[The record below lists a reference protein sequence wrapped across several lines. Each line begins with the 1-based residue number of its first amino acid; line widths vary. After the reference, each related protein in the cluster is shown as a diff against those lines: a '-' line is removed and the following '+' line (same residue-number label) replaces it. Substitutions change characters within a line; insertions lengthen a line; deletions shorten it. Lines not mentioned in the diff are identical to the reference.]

1 MDVFSM
7 QFLSALAAIVV
18 IDLVLAG
25 DNAIVIALATRR
37 LPQHLRKSAILW
49 GTVGAV
55 AFRSVLT
62 IAVVWLLAIPGLMLA
77 GGVMLVW
84 IAYKLLADKSSD
96 EHDVNSSDSFWSAI
110 RTIVVADIVMGLDN
124 VLGVA
129 GAAHGNFLLVVLG
142 LLISIP
148 IVVGGSQLIL
158 KLVDRFPS
166 IIYLGAGVLAWTSA
180 KMITSEPL
188 LAETVAANPWI
199 TWLAYVIVIGGVL
212 GGGYRASRMSASPG
226 VRLVAAGSSIP
237 EQQVSFQPV
246 TQKEGF
252 NMTRILIPVDASA
265 NSLNAVRHAANL
277 ALQQPGIEVHLLNVR
292 VPLPQTIARFLK
304 HGERR
309 SWHKQ
314 EAEKALAPAREILDR
329 HGVAHATHV
338 ETGAAARTI
347 DRVAR
352 RIKADQ
358 ILVGS
363 TRMPLLARLFRRS
376 LTTDLMEFSTVPVQV
391 IAGDRA
397 SAATRYGVPVGIGAL
412 IALILVAAD

>member
-37 LPQHLRKSAILW
+37 LPQHLRKSAIVW

-55 AFRSVLT
+55 ALRSVLT

-96 EHDVNSSDSFWSAI
+96 EHDVNSSDNFWSAI

-158 KLVDRFPS
+158 KLVDRFPVV
-166 IIYLGAGVLAWTSA
+166 IYVGAAVLAWTSA
-180 KMITSEPL
+180 KMMTSEPL
-188 LAETVAANPWI
+188 LSELLAANPWV

-212 GGGYRASRMSASPG
+212 GGGYRANHATVRPG
-226 VRLVAAGSSIP
+226 ARPGTALDSVP

-246 TQKEGF
+246 RQKEGF

-277 ALQQPGIEVHLLNVR
+277 AMQQPGIEVHLLNVR
-292 VPLPQTIARFLK
+292 VPLPQAISRFLK

-309 SWHKQ
+309 SWHTH
-314 EAEKALAPAREILDR
+314 EAEKALVPARELLDL
-329 HGVAHATHV
+329 HGVAHASHV
-338 ETGAAARTI
+338 ETGDAARTI

-363 TRMPLLARLFRRS
+363 TRMPLFARLFRRS
-376 LTTDLMEFSTVPVQV
+376 LTTDLMEVSTVPVQV

-397 SAATRYGVPVGIGAL
+397 SAAARYGVPVGIGAL

>member
-49 GTVGAV
+49 GTAGAV

-77 GGVMLVW
+77 GGAMLVW
-84 IAYKLLADKSSD
+84 IAYKLLADKSPD
-96 EHDVNSSDSFWSAI
+96 QQDINSSESFWSAI

-158 KLVDRFPS
+158 KLVDRFPA
-166 IIYLGAGVLAWTSA
+166 IIYLGAAVLAWTA
-180 KMITSEPL
+180 ARMITSEPL
-188 LAETVAANPWI
+188 LADIVAANPWI
-199 TWLAYVIVIGGVL
+199 SWIAYGIVVSGVL
-212 GGGYRASRMSASPG
+212 GMGFRANRMPAETG
-226 VRLVAAGSSIP
+226 AMAVAATGLLP
-237 EQQVSFQPV
+237 KPQVSFQPAR
-246 TQKEGF
+246 QKEGF
-252 NMTRILIPVDASA
+252 TMTAILIPVDASA
-265 NSLNAVRHAANL
+265 NSLNAVRHAASL
-277 ALQQPGIEVHLLNVR
+277 SLQQPGIEVHLLNVR
-292 VPLPQTIARFLK
+292 VPLPQYVARFLRR
-304 HGERR
+304 GERR
-309 SWHKQ
+309 AWHTR
-314 EAEKALAPAREILDR
+314 EAERALAPARELLDR
-329 HGVAHATHV
+329 HGVAHASHV
-338 ETGAAARTI
+338 ETGEAARTI

-352 RIKADQ
+352 RLKADQ
-358 ILVGS
+358 IVVGS

-376 LTTDLMEFSTVPVQV
+376 LTTDLMEISTVPVQV
-391 IAGDRA
+391 IAGERA
-397 SAATRYGVPVGIGAL
+397 SAVARYGVPVGIGAL